1 MNQHNTHHQPELRVY
16 LRVWIWLFVLSVF
29 SYLVDVAGL
38 EGLLKWG
45 LITLLMLLKA
55 GLIVAFFMHMAW
67 ERLSIIYTVLV
78 PPGALLFL
86 AALMALEAN
95 YTLSSR
101 LGIFAN

>member
-1 MNQHNTHHQPELRVY
+1 MDQHNTHHQPELRVY
-16 LRVWIWLFVLSVF
+16 LRVWLWLFVLSVF
-29 SYLVDVAGL
+29 SYLVDVSGL

-78 PPGALLFL
+78 PPAALLFL
-86 AALMALEAN
+86 VALMALEAN

-101 LGIFAN
+101 LGIFTN

>member
-1 MNQHNTHHQPELRVY
+1 MDQHNTHHQPELRVY
-16 LRVWIWLFVLSVF
+16 LRVWLWLFVLSVF
-29 SYLVDVAGL
+29 SYLVDVSGL

-78 PPGALLFL
+78 PPAALLFL
-86 AALMALEAN
+86 VALMALEAN

-101 LGIFAN
+101 LGIITN

>member
-1 MNQHNTHHQPELRVY
+1 MDQHNTHHQPELRVY
-16 LRVWIWLFVLSVF
+16 LRVWLWLFVLSVF
-29 SYLVDVAGL
+29 SYLVDVSGL

-78 PPGALLFL
+78 PPAALLFL
-86 AALMALEAN
+86 VALMALEAN

-101 LGIFAN
+101 LGIFAH